1 MFSVSGPN
9 ITYNPN
15 TGRITHTHPAPPPQR
30 TAGAGLRLAGNAL
43 VVNTGTGIGIANGKI
58 QIGQQVGTSSNVQ
71 FSTVK
76 AGSFDTTSDIAL
88 KNNIAPVDSSL
99 SKIQKLQAVSFNWK
113 DSENKKKKLGMI
125 ANDVENIIPEV
136 VNTDKDGLKAID
148 YSGVVSHLIEA
159 VKTLSDKIDR
169 LENKD

>member
-1 MFSVSGPN
+1 
-9 ITYNPN
+9 
-15 TGRITHTHPAPPPQR
+15 
-30 TAGAGLRLAGNAL
+30 
-43 VVNTGTGIGIANGKI
+43 
-58 QIGQQVGTSSNVQ
+58 
-71 FSTVK
+71 
-76 AGSFDTTSDIAL
+76 
-88 KNNIAPVDSSL
+88 
-99 SKIQKLQAVSFNWK
+99 
-113 DSENKKKKLGMI
+113 MI